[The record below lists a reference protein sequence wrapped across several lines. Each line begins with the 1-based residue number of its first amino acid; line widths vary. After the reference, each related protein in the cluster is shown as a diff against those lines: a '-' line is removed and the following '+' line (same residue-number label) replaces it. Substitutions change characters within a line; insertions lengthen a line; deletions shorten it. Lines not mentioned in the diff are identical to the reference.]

1 MVMADVGQVLA
12 TGGTT
17 IVGVAVGAGLTY
29 WFGALNRRHQEAR
42 EDRTRWYEARFKSY
56 VGLFRSVVD
65 AVAAAHSEEED
76 ARNKAVAELS
86 ASLQTVRFVGSPEAA
101 LSAQSLFQVLLDA
114 IGNDPKPL
122 DDNRLRDAILE
133 FSSAARKDLGHS
145 VPTPSQSEVRPQRAV
160 DASEER
166 P

>member
-1 MVMADVGQVLA
+1 MADMGQVLA
-12 TGGTT
+12 TGVTT
-17 IVGVAVGAGLTY
+17 IVGVATGAGLTY

-42 EDRTRWYEARFKSY
+42 EDRTRWYEARFQAY
-56 VGLFRSVVD
+56 VGLFRAVVD
-65 AVAAAHSEEED
+65 AVAAAHSDEED
-76 ARNKAVAELS
+76 TRNRAVAELS

-114 IGNDPKPL
+114 IGDDPKPL

-133 FSSAARKDLGHS
+133 FSSAARKDLGH
-145 VPTPSQSEVRPQRAV
+145 PAPAPSQSEAKPQKAL